1 MAGIGTSLVLPLT
14 AIGANASANERQ
26 HDLEP
31 VIIDSQGAVDD
42 PNQPPGSS
50 EYDIAIDDR
59 SLADARASGLTA
71 CNVTIGWYAGDDEP
85 FETSV
90 REVNKWNKYIANH
103 RDRLL
108 LVRGGNDIDRARASR
123 RVGIILAFQNSAM
136 MGHDLGRVSWFARHG
151 VRVIQLTY
159 NTRNQ
164 VGDGSMVKENAGLTS
179 FGRELVGELNH
190 QRVLVDLSHSGEQTC
205 LDAIEA
211 SSSPIVISHAG
222 CRAVTDLPRNKTDR
236 ELKRLGDRGGY
247 VGIYFMPYLAIG
259 RQPLAADLIQH
270 IEHAVNVC
278 GEDHVGIGTDGTVS
292 KVDDLAAYRAALR
305 AEIEKRRIAGIGATG
320 ESAEVVN
327 FLPDLDGVEKFRKL
341 AEMLAKRGHTSSRID
356 KILGKNFQR
365 VAASVWGGSKLALD
379 DFKSQVQRA

>member
-1 MAGIGTSLVLPLT
+1 
-14 AIGANASANERQ
+14 
-26 HDLEP
+26 
-31 VIIDSQGAVDD
+31 VDD
-42 PNQPPGSS
+42 PNQPPGST

-164 VGDGSMVKENAGLTS
+164 VGD
-179 FGRELVGELNH
+179 
-190 QRVLVDLSHSGEQTC
+190 SGEQTC
-205 LDAIEA
+205 LDAIEF